1 MLKSTAVD
9 LGSFL
14 RQVGSRFCTSA
25 TRRSIHWCITCRPT
39 TARPVLATAVLLA
52 VFLPVFVLCDRQ
64 TSTDGRTDMTR
75 NASYKKDGRIINYS
89 RMQGFWANGAID
101 RDLKLKVLSAYVRK
115 AYRRNSSSK
124 VLANKS
130 TALALTST
138 AVLRDFGRSL

>member
-1 MLKSTAVD
+1 
-9 LGSFL
+9 
-14 RQVGSRFCTSA
+14 
-25 TRRSIHWCITCRPT
+25 
-39 TARPVLATAVLLA
+39 
-52 VFLPVFVLCDRQ
+52 
-64 TSTDGRTDMTR
+64 
-75 NASYKKDGRIINYS
+75 
-89 RMQGFWANGAID
+89 MQGFWANGAID